1 VFLLGFPE
9 RRIKS
14 ALLGGPL
21 EGSSHFFGAKT
32 GPKGAAVIKA
42 QVEIMRQVCRG
53 SRIKTYKGAKR
64 T

>member
-1 VFLLGFPE
+1 MFPLDFPE

-21 EGSSHFFGAKT
+21 EGSSHFFGANEGT
-32 GPKGAAVIKA
+32 MDIL
-42 QVEIMRQVCRG
+42 IRNL
-53 SRIKTYKGAKR
+53 YR